1 MENVSQ
7 YTFELKELSEMLL
20 KQKGI
25 KEGLWDIGVNFK
37 MAALLAGPDEASS
50 RPTMMVSID
59 SLLLTRVKEVTP
71 MTVDASTLGP

>member
-37 MAALLAGPDEASS
+37 MAALLAGPARTADGCPPLRGRAPDVVPAVPGC
-50 RPTMMVSID
+50 RCRGI
-59 SLLLTRVKEVTP
+59 
-71 MTVDASTLGP
+71 